1 MLPKKRRNYR
11 AKNVKWY
18 LESRFLGSGHE
29 KQGIKTKVQFID
41 LRKEERIINVINE
54 NGNREDRLLF
64 AVSVARNNDRSGV
77 HYNYVD
83 GDGHTYTN
91 KTVAGSVRVVDDRY
105 KGNIAE
111 TDTGSHQN
119 TKHTFACMAN
129 LGSIKDK
136 TAREELSK
144 WLKSYK
150 RVTRMNGAVVYCD
163 DANMYTCN
171 AIARHTIDN
180 GLECMT
186 LFIDGEKYKVTK
198 ELRSVWNQSVNNLYR
213 YLGV

>member
-1 MLPKKRRNYR
+1 MDRNPKSKEL
-11 AKNVKWY
+11 K
-18 LESRFLGSGHE
+18 
-29 KQGIKTKVQFID
+29 FID
-41 LRKEERIINVINE
+41 LREEAQIMERIINVINE
-54 NGNREDRLLF
+54 RGEREERLLF
-64 AVSVARNNDRSGV
+64 AVEVARNNDRSGI

-91 KTVAGSVRVVDDRY
+91 KTVSGSVRVVDDRY

-119 TKHTFACMAN
+119 TKHVFECRVN

-136 TAREELSK
+136 DKRKALAE

-150 RVTRMNGAVVYCD
+150 RVTRMHGAVVYCEN
-163 DANMYTCN
+163 ANMYTCN
-171 AIARHTIDN
+171 AVARHTTDM

-186 LFIDGEKYKVTK
+186 LIIDGEKYKVTK
-198 ELRSVWNQSVNNLYR
+198 ELRNVWNQGVNNLYR
-213 YLGV
+213 YLGI